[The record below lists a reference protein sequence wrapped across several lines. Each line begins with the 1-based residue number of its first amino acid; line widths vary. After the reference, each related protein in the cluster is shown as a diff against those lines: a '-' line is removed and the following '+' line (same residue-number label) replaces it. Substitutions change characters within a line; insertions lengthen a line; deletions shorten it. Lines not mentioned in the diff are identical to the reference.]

1 MNHSTHGNVTNATL
15 LHLRIN
21 QGNRRG
27 RMLILTRNTNQ
38 AIIINDD
45 IRVEVLEV
53 NGSQVRIGIDA
64 PRSVDVHRQEVWDR
78 IQAEK
83 LKVVNS

>member
-1 MNHSTHGNVTNATL
+1 
-15 LHLRIN
+15 
-21 QGNRRG
+21 
-27 RMLILTRNTNQ
+27 MLILTRNINQ

-53 NGSQVRIGIDA
+53 NGNQVRIGVEA
-64 PRSVDVHRQEVWDR
+64 PKSIGVHRQEVWDR

-83 LKVVNS
+83 QSDDDYAVRAIND

>member
-1 MNHSTHGNVTNATL
+1 
-15 LHLRIN
+15 
-21 QGNRRG
+21 
-27 RMLILTRNTNQ
+27 MLILTRNINQ

-64 PRSVDVHRQEVWDR
+64 PRSVDVHRQEVWER
-78 IQAEK
+78 IQSNKAR
-83 LKVVNS
+83 VVNS

>member
-1 MNHSTHGNVTNATL
+1 
-15 LHLRIN
+15 
-21 QGNRRG
+21 
-27 RMLILTRNTNQ
+27 MLILTRNTNQ